1 MPEIRANNRFNILTE
16 LRARPPLTTV
26 RYHISSESC
35 FYSDEMEMSVGA
47 MHIQRKLNRGR
58 WIHWNVQL
66 LVLPLKHLTIRLLQR
81 SRDDLSISR

>member
-1 MPEIRANNRFNILTE
+1 MQIGYWNNRSNFRPAIMSEIRANNRFNILTE

-58 WIHWNVQL
+58 
-66 LVLPLKHLTIRLLQR
+66 
-81 SRDDLSISR
+81 